1 MSFMD
6 ILRKEISTS
15 NTVLD
20 TLVSYFNNYERIE
33 TVKLVKDIST
43 VLNLAKQNMDGTE
56 KSIFNEKIDFP
67 FYKKIKV
74 EKQFQYA
81 FEELKKFFNSYQTFI
96 RRHNK
101 ASIENDLLPAEW
113 DNLKQQILELENT
126 STIEEADKWINGT
139 VERLEKFMQLTSSK
153 RNVFLDNDG
162 DRNKQSIPFI
172 LESMLKKALNR
183 EEYTEDFGILKD
195 RGLFGKNKL
204 RKVAILISAIKS
216 NKLIPPSRVKLEN
229 RNMIFT
235 ILKTD
240 YISKGNVVKQG
251 YKILKDILRTENILL
266 PTSNDN
272 NMLERFLTSYKSSP
286 EIEQNLRRL
295 KEIFRTPDA
304 SDDIAYFKDLTT
316 FQNIIYKAEQM
327 YADMD
332 VGYDNFDDFYANV
345 NTTDELKDFVESE
358 QEKYGEETEEEETEY
373 KESDLDAFVDDALDF
388 KQFYGS
394 LAWLVF
400 TLEENQLIRR
410 NEIKI
415 DNKLLGILDLTKQ
428 ELYDTYD
435 ETYGNI
441 NLKEL
446 TRGVTTASLNQE
458 WMQDLQ
464 DKKNNSL

>member
-33 TVKLVKDIST
+33 TVKLVKDISN
-43 VLNLAKQNMDGTE
+43 VLNLAKENMDGAE

-81 FEELKKFFNSYQTFI
+81 FEELKKFSNNYKSFI
-96 RRHNK
+96 RRHDK

-113 DNLKQQILELENT
+113 DNLKQQILKLENT

-153 RNVFLDNDG
+153 R
-162 DRNKQSIPFI
+162 
-172 LESMLKKALNR
+172 NR

-204 RKVAILISAIKS
+204 RKVAILISAIKR

-345 NTTDELKDFVESE
+345 NTTDELKDFMESE

-400 TLEENQLIRR
+400 TLEKKQLIRR

-435 ETYGNI
+435 KTYGNI

-446 TRGVTTASLNQE
+446 TRGVTAENKRQLEASKSRKEIQLENRKE
-458 WMQDLQ
+458 
-464 DKKNNSL
+464 K